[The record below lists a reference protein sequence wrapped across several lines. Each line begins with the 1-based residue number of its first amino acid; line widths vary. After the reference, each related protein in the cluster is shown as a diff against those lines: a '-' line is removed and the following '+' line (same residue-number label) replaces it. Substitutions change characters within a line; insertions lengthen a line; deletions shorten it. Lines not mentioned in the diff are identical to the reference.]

1 MIRFHRHFL
10 PGALSIGML
19 ALTAC
24 SSGDEPQPTQTEND
38 SRPIRFAATTLSTK
52 ADITT
57 NSLTSFN
64 VYAYTGKG
72 TSPSVF
78 MNNVKVT
85 KSATNLWTYSPVEYW
100 PVGKKVDFYAFA
112 PAEWMD
118 GYSPLHGVPYSN
130 FYADEDLIYAV
141 SPDLQGNSGVPN
153 AQVVFNFRHALSK
166 LTLKLSSTRDDLRV
180 AVSNVAVAGLNIA
193 GNFHFPST
201 STARSSGVDGDG
213 YWTDQ
218 NTVAAN
224 IFHYSQ
230 AASDIIILTPTP
242 NDLSAYEFGGSKYVI
257 PQPLIWEGTGL
268 GNDMYITVMG
278 SVYDKETGAKLW
290 PNANTPPEN
299 IVQGSTYGDGLLKFP
314 LKTSAISEFKPGVSY
329 TYNLVVNANSD
340 MGAIEF
346 GAPQVESYV
355 EISSLYD

>member
-1 MIRFHRHFL
+1 MIRIHHFFL
-10 PGALSIGML
+10 SGVLSVGAL

-24 SSGDEPQPTQTEND
+24 SSGDEPKQPLTTDD
-38 SRPIRFAATTLSTK
+38 SRPIRFAATTLATRG
-52 ADITT
+52 DITT

-64 VYAYTGKG
+64 VYAYTGNG

-78 MNNVKVT
+78 MNNVTVS

-118 GYSPLHGVPYSN
+118 GYTPLNGIPYVN
-130 FYADEDLIYAV
+130 YYTDEDIIYAV
-141 SPDLQGNSGVPN
+141 SPDLQGNSGYPN

-166 LTLKLSSTRDDLRV
+166 LTIKLSSTRDDLRV
-180 AVSNVAVAGLNIA
+180 AVSNVAVAGMNIA
-193 GNFHFPST
+193 GNFHFPSA
-201 STARSSGVDGDG
+201 STARTSGTEGDG

-218 NTVAAN
+218 NTVAPN
-224 IFHYSQ
+224 IFHMSQ
-230 AASDIIILTPTP
+230 SASEIIILTPTP
-242 NDLSAYEFGGSKYVI
+242 NDLSAYEFGGSKYII
-257 PQPLIWEGTGL
+257 PQPLLWNGTGTD
-268 GNDMYITVMG
+268 NDMYITVMG
-278 SVYDKETGAKLW
+278 SVYDKDTGAKLW

-314 LKTSAISEFKPGVSY
+314 LKTSVISEFRPGVSY
-329 TYNLVVNANSD
+329 TYNIVVNANSD

-346 GAPQVESYV
+346 GTPKVDTFV
-355 EISSLYD
+355 DVSSIYD